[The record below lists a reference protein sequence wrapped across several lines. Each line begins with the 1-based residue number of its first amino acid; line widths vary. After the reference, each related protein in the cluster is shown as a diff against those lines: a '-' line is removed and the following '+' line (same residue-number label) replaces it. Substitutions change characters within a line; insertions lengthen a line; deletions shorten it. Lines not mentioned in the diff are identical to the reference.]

1 MVNTLILLDGALRG
15 LDSLFYFLGCTLLA
29 GVFFPILAWKERNIL
44 TQVLGCAGSLA
55 IGALACS
62 FTFFETYGGR
72 NPMASFAM
80 FLWGWTGLALFMTFY
95 PKKKKGLNAESD
107 YVKKLREKDRAAN
120 PSKD

>member
-1 MVNTLILLDGALRG
+1 MVNTLILLDGALKG
-15 LDSLFYFLGCTLLA
+15 LDSLFYILGCSLLA

-44 TQVLGCAGSLA
+44 TQILGLASSLV
-55 IGALACS
+55 IGALACF
-62 FTFFETYGGR
+62 FTFFETYGGS

-95 PKKKKGLNAESD
+95 PKKKKGVHIESN
-107 YVKKLREKDRAAN
+107 YVREFREKEQNAA

>member
-15 LDSLFYFLGCTLLA
+15 LDSLFYILGCTLLA

-44 TQVLGCAGSLA
+44 TQILGFAGSLA

-62 FTFFETYGGR
+62 FTFLETYGGR

-80 FLWGWTGLALFMTFY
+80 FLWGWTGFALFMTFY
-95 PKKKKGLNAESD
+95 PKKKKGSNGESD
-107 YVKKLREKDRAAN
+107 YVKKLRAQERDTD
-120 PSKD
+120 PLQD